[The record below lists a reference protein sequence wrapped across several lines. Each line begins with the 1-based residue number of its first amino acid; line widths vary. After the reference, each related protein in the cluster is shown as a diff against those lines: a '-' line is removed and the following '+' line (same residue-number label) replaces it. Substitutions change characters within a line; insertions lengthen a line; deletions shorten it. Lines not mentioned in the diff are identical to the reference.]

1 MFLTRNLKE
10 ITTIIFL
17 IAFVNAMNE
26 NIKIQNIYYVIK
38 VFKLK
43 QHVGNV
49 FITKNYIENHSL
61 NVFNTFPQFDG
72 SRKMKL

>member
-1 MFLTRNLKE
+1 
-10 ITTIIFL
+10 
-17 IAFVNAMNE
+17 MNE

-38 VFKLK
+38 VFKSK

-61 NVFNTFPQFDG
+61 NVFYTFPKFDG
-72 SRKMKL
+72 SRNMKK

>member
-26 NIKIQNIYYVIK
+26 YIKIQNIYYVIK
-38 VFKLK
+38 VFKPK

-49 FITKNYIENHSL
+49 FITKNYIEKHSL

>member
-1 MFLTRNLKE
+1 MFLTKFLKK
-10 ITTIIFL
+10 ITTVIFL

-38 VFKLK
+38 VFKSK

-61 NVFNTFPQFDG
+61 NVFYTFPKFDG
-72 SRKMKL
+72 SRNMKK